1 MLADEQVE
9 AVEYITRVVSTMLG
23 LREQLDIIRIINPDA
38 RVLPSDTEFV
48 IGMIILLLGVAKA
61 TIKQFAIAFRK
72 QSITNPQS
80 PATTAEFWN
89 LLDELRTGA
98 KKYAPPEPP
107 DNPPVA
113 LAPNKPTPML
123 WLRKWMIHTTPK
135 LSPLLLTNGKHESTN
150 LSPKKIATISFCLN
164 FSHVTQ
170 ATSIIMFSL
179 LCSRKSKTLF
189 ANFPYSHT
197 SNFST
202 TACFHLTWNM
212 KFIPNWSPTTTWSTL
227 PRLYRTSFLSC
238 STRWSISSI

>member
-80 PATTAEFWN
+80 PVLLATILFNMRKTATTAEFWN

-98 KKYAPPEPP
+98 KKYAICQIYPRPP
-107 DNPPVA
+107 NQ
-113 LAPNKPTPML
+113 
-123 WLRKWMIHTTPK
+123 
-135 LSPLLLTNGKHESTN
+135 
-150 LSPKKIATISFCLN
+150 C
-164 FSHVTQ
+164 
-170 ATSIIMFSL
+170 
-179 LCSRKSKTLF
+179 
-189 ANFPYSHT
+189 
-197 SNFST
+197 
-202 TACFHLTWNM
+202 
-212 KFIPNWSPTTTWSTL
+212 
-227 PRLYRTSFLSC
+227 
-238 STRWSISSI
+238 